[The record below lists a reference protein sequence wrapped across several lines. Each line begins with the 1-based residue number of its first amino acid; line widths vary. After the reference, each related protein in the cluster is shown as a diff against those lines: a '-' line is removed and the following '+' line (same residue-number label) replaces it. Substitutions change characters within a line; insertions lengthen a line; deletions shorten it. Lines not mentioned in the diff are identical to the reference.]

1 MVPVMIL
8 GFVSAE
14 RCLVSVNVEY
24 DGVYS
29 LQVKLQALLKGIGKA
44 FEADFGQVLTHFE
57 NVEILGDVAG

>member
-14 RCLVSVNVEY
+14 RGLVSVNVEY

-44 FEADFGQVLTHFE
+44 FEADFG
-57 NVEILGDVAG
+57 